1 MRLACA
7 IVLVVRLVLPAKAQD
22 ERGWSFS
29 GSFSGSSNTDG
40 IVMKT
45 DPTLGYTFSSH
56 FQTYAGV
63 PFYFVNMSSTA
74 PTTGTVSTGSGFVNG
89 IGNAFLGGR
98 LDVSG
103 DALSYSSTLELTAP
117 TGDKARGF
125 TTGRATADWTNRFSH
140 KMDSFTPFGSAIQLV
155 AARFFCIQYA
165 PLTNAFRVLTR
176 FRGKVGLAV
185 KTCQF
190 CDFCR
195 SACRDIQCL
204 AFHTHTAH

>member
-7 IVLVVRLVLPAKAQD
+7 IVLVVGLVLPAKAQD

-74 PTTGTVSTGSGFVNG
+74 PTTGTASAGGFMNG

-98 LDVSG
+98 FDVSS
-103 DALSYSSTLELTAP
+103 DSLNYSSTLELTAP

-140 KMDSFTPFGSAIQLV
+140 KMDSFTPFGSA
-155 AARFFCIQYA
+155 
-165 PLTNAFRVLTR
+165 
-176 FRGKVGLAV
+176 GLANTV
-185 KTCQF
+185 SDTKFVSSDWREATPHMP
-190 CDFCR
+190 DGGKGV
-195 SACRDIQCL
+195 
-204 AFHTHTAH
+204 